1 MLAIY
6 KRELKSYFQSFIGFL
21 FIAVTLF
28 FVSLYYIVYNL
39 MSGYPYFSYAIANVV
54 ILFLIAIPVL
64 CMRVLSEERKN
75 KTDQLILTAP
85 ISVGDIVMG
94 KFLALLTVFAIPSAI
109 ICLYPLSMS
118 LFGSVPMGQN
128 YIAILG
134 FFLYG
139 MASIATCVFISSL
152 TESVVIAAV
161 LSFIAMFVGY
171 MMSGITSMI
180 SATGNWFTKILGC
193 YDTYTPFSELLNGTL
208 NLKSVAYYFL
218 LTALLLFLTVQ
229 SIQKR
234 RYSVSVKNFSFSA
247 YSTISVAL
255 AAAAV
260 IVVNLVIDEMPVSW
274 TNIDM
279 TSEKIYSLTDQTKE
293 YVKGMQEDAVIY
305 VIAAE
310 DSCDTVVAQTLE
322 RMDELSDHLTVEY
335 VDPSVN
341 PRFYQQYTDSIS
353 MNSLIVVS
361 EKRNKVVL
369 YSSVYE
375 SDSSYDYY
383 SGSYSSTTTGY
394 DGEGQILSAL
404 AYVLSDDMPK
414 LYLTQGHGEYDFSTT
429 FLNGFQKENIEYE
442 TVNLM
447 DLEEIPDNAAGV
459 VVNGA
464 TTDFS
469 KDDTE
474 KILNYLKNGGK
485 VILVTGLTDEET
497 PNLDSIMD
505 YMGLS
510 VADGI
515 VLEGDTSNYYR
526 IPYYLLPERGF
537 STYTSGI
544 SSYGYLFAPLSKG
557 ILIQNTDDENMTY
570 TDILHTSDKAFSKV
584 GTLSNNDFSMSDED
598 IAGPFKIAVEARK
611 DLGEDKEA
619 RLIAISCDQIFTDEA
634 NTAVSGNNQQ
644 LLSNMVSSFSDHE
657 ITVSVPVKSMEVS
670 NLTVPQA
677 KVILLGV
684 CSMVIAPVALLL
696 MGLIIW
702 LRRRKR

>member
-21 FIAVTLF
+21 FIAVNLF

-39 MSGYPYFSYAIANVV
+39 MSGYPYFSYAISNVV

-85 ISVGDIVMG
+85 VSVGEIVLG
-94 KFLALLTVFAIPSAI
+94 KFLALLTVFAIPTAL

-118 LFGSVPMGQN
+118 LFGSVPMGEN
-128 YIAILG
+128 YLAILG

-208 NLKSVAYYFL
+208 NLKSVAYYLL

-234 RYSVSVKNFSFSA
+234 RYSVSVKNFSFSS
-247 YSTISVAL
+247 YSTVSVAM
-255 AAAAV
+255 AVAAV

-274 TNIDM
+274 TNIDV

-293 YVKGMQEDAVIY
+293 YVKGLKEDAVIY

-310 DSCDTVVAQTLE
+310 NSCDTVVAQTLE
-322 RMDELSDHLTVEY
+322 RIEELSEHLTVEY
-335 VDPSVN
+335 VDPTVN
-341 PRFYQQYTDSIS
+341 PRFYQQYTDTIS
-353 MNSLIVVS
+353 MNSLIIVS
-361 EKRNKVVL
+361 GKRNQVVL
-369 YSSVYE
+369 YDSMYE
-375 SDSSYDYY
+375 SDNSYDYY
-383 SGSYSSTTTGY
+383 TGSYSSTTTGY

-414 LYLTQGHGEYDFSTT
+414 LYLTKGHGEYDFSTT

-447 DLEEIPDNAAGV
+447 DLEEIPDTAAGV
-459 VVNGA
+459 VINGA
-464 TTDFS
+464 TSDFS

-474 KILNYLKNGGK
+474 KVLNYLKNGGK

-497 PNLDSIMD
+497 PNLDSIME
-505 YMGLS
+505 YMGLT

-515 VLEGDTSNYYR
+515 VLEGNTSNYYR
-526 IPYYLLPERGF
+526 TPYYLLPEKGF

-544 SSYGYLFAPLSKG
+544 NSYGYLFAPLSKG
-557 ILIQNTDDENMTY
+557 ILIQNTDAEDMTY

-584 GTLSNNDFSMSDED
+584 GTLSNSDFSMSEED
-598 IAGPFKIAVEARK
+598 IAGPFKIAVEAKK
-611 DLGEDKEA
+611 DLGEEKEA

-634 NTAVSGNNQQ
+634 NSAVSGNNQQ

-657 ITVSVPVKSMEVS
+657 ITVSVPVKSMEIS
-670 NLTVPQA
+670 NLTIPQA

-684 CSMVIAPVALLL
+684 LSIVVVPAALLL
-696 MGLIIW
+696 TGLIIW

>member
-21 FIAVTLF
+21 FIAVVLF

-39 MSGYPYFSYAIANVV
+39 LSGYPYFSYAIANVV
-54 ILFLIAIPVL
+54 ILFLIAMPVL
-64 CMRVLSEERKN
+64 CMKVLSEERKN

-85 ISVGDIVMG
+85 VSVGGIVMG
-94 KFLALLTVFAIPSAI
+94 KFFALLTVFAIPTGV

-118 LFGSVPMGQN
+118 LFGSVPMGEN

-161 LSFIAMFVGY
+161 LGFIMMFVGY
-171 MMSGITSMI
+171 MMSGITSLI
-180 SATGNWFTKILGC
+180 SGTGNWFTKILGC
-193 YDTYTPFSELLNGTL
+193 YDTYTPFGEMLNGTL
-208 NLKSVAYYFL
+208 NLKSVAYYCL

-234 RYSVSVKNFSFSA
+234 RYSISVKNFSFSA
-247 YSTISVAL
+247 YSTVSVAL
-255 AAAAV
+255 MIAAV
-260 IVVNLVIDEMPVSW
+260 VGVNLVIDELPSSW
-274 TNIDM
+274 INIDV
-279 TSEKIYSLTDQTKE
+279 TSEKIYSLTEQTKQF
-293 YVKGMQEDAVIY
+293 VKGMTEDASIY

-310 DSCDTVVAQTLE
+310 NSCDSVLAQTLE
-322 RMDELSDHLTVEY
+322 KMEELSDHLSVEY

-341 PRFYQQYTDSIS
+341 PRFYLQYTDSIS
-353 MNSLIVVS
+353 MNGLIVVS

-369 YSSVYE
+369 YDSVYE
-375 SDSSYDYY
+375 SDFSYDYY
-383 SGSYSSTTTGY
+383 TGSYSSTTTGY

-414 LYLTQGHGEYDFSTT
+414 LYLTQGHGEYEFSTT
-429 FLNGFQKENIEYE
+429 FLSGFEKENVEYE
-442 TVNLM
+442 TINLM
-447 DLEEIPDNAAGV
+447 DLEEIPDTAAGV
-459 VVNGA
+459 VINGA
-464 TTDFS
+464 TSDFS

-474 KILNYLKNGGK
+474 KVLNYLKNGGK
-485 VILVTGLTDEET
+485 VILVTGLTDNET
-497 PNLDSIMD
+497 PNLDSILD
-505 YMGLS
+505 YMGLT

-515 VLEGDTSNYYR
+515 VLEGNTSNYYR
-526 IPYYLLPERGF
+526 IPYYLLPETGY

-557 ILIQNTDDENMTY
+557 ILIQNTEDEDLTY

-584 GTLSNNDFSMSDED
+584 GTLSNADFSMSEED
-598 IAGPFKIAVEARK
+598 IEGPFKIAVEARK
-611 DLGEDKEA
+611 NLGDDKEA

-634 NTAVSGNNQQ
+634 NSAVSGNNQQ

-657 ITVSVPVKSMEVS
+657 ITVSVPVKSMEIS
-670 NLTVPQA
+670 NLTIPQS
-677 KVILLGV
+677 KIILLGV
-684 CSMVIAPVALLL
+684 CSMVVVPVALLL

>member
-21 FIAVTLF
+21 FIAVVLF

-39 MSGYPYFSYAIANVV
+39 LSGYPYFSYAIANVV
-54 ILFLIAIPVL
+54 ILFLIAMPVL
-64 CMRVLSEERKN
+64 CMKVLSEERKN

-85 ISVGDIVMG
+85 VSVGGIVMG
-94 KFLALLTVFAIPSAI
+94 KFFALLTVFAIPTGV
-109 ICLYPLSMS
+109 ICLYPISMS
-118 LFGSVPMGQN
+118 LFGSVPMGEN

-161 LSFIAMFVGY
+161 LGFIMMFVGY
-171 MMSGITSMI
+171 MMSGITSLI
-180 SATGNWFTKILGC
+180 SSTGNWFTKILGC
-193 YDTYTPFSELLNGTL
+193 YDTYTPFGEMLNGTL
-208 NLKSVAYYFL
+208 NLKSVAYYCL

-234 RYSVSVKNFSFSA
+234 RYSISVKNFSFSA
-247 YSTISVAL
+247 YSTVSVAL
-255 AAAAV
+255 MIAAV
-260 IVVNLVIDEMPVSW
+260 VGVNLVIDELPSSW
-274 TNIDM
+274 INIDV
-279 TSEKIYSLTDQTKE
+279 TSEKIYSLTDQTKQF
-293 YVKGMQEDAVIY
+293 VKGMTEDASIY

-310 DSCDTVVAQTLE
+310 NSCDSVLAQTLE
-322 RMDELSDHLTVEY
+322 KMEELSDHLSVEY

-341 PRFYQQYTDSIS
+341 PRFYLQYTDSIS
-353 MNSLIVVS
+353 MNGLIVVS

-369 YSSVYE
+369 YDSVYE
-375 SDSSYDYY
+375 SDVNYDYY
-383 SGSYSSTTTGY
+383 TGSYSSTTTGY

-414 LYLTQGHGEYDFSTT
+414 LYLTQGHGEYEFSTT
-429 FLNGFQKENIEYE
+429 FLSGFEKENVEYE
-442 TVNLM
+442 TINLM
-447 DLEEIPDNAAGV
+447 DLEEIPDTAAGV
-459 VVNGA
+459 VINGA
-464 TTDFS
+464 TSDFS

-474 KILNYLKNGGK
+474 KVLNYLKNGGK
-485 VILVTGLTDEET
+485 VILVTGLTDNET
-497 PNLDSIMD
+497 PNLDSILD
-505 YMGLS
+505 YMGLT

-515 VLEGDTSNYYR
+515 VLEGNTSNYYR
-526 IPYYLLPERGF
+526 IPYYLLPETGY

-557 ILIQNTDDENMTY
+557 ILIQNTEDEDLTY

-584 GTLSNNDFSMSDED
+584 GTLSNADFSMSEED
-598 IAGPFKIAVEARK
+598 IEGPFKIAVEAKK
-611 DLGEDKEA
+611 DLGDDKEA

-634 NTAVSGNNQQ
+634 NSAVSGNNQQ

-657 ITVSVPVKSMEVS
+657 ITVSVPVKSMEIS
-670 NLTVPQA
+670 NLTIPQS
-677 KVILLGV
+677 KIILLGV
-684 CSMVIAPVALLL
+684 CSMVVVPVALLL